1 MSKARTT
8 TFAVVNPTPQFRQS
22 RLRSVLT
29 LALLVGSASPAI
41 AQSSPLASAQT
52 FGVLGASAVTNT
64 GPTTIKGNLGVYPG
78 SSITDFGSITLTG
91 TVHQTDAIAQQAQAD
106 ALTAYNTLRGLSFTS
121 DLTGQNLGGLVLTPG
136 VYFFASAA
144 QLTGNLFLNFLGNA
158 QSQFV
163 FQIGTTL
170 KTASGSTVSELNG
183 GQSDN
188 VFWLVGSSA
197 TLGTTTAFQGSI
209 IADQSVT
216 LTTGASIVC
225 GRAIALNA
233 AVTMDTNVIST
244 DCVTDVSPVPPP
256 VTPTPEPSTL
266 VLLGSG
272 ILAIGGVARRRSAS
286 LG

>member
-106 ALTAYNTLRGLSFTS
+106 ALTAYNLLRALPFTTDLS
-121 DLTGQNLGGLVLTPG
+121 GQNLGGLVLTPG
-136 VYFFASAA
+136 VC
-144 QLTGNLFLNFLGNA
+144 T
-158 QSQFV
+158 
-163 FQIGTTL
+163 
-170 KTASGSTVSELNG
+170 
-183 GQSDN
+183 
-188 VFWLVGSSA
+188 SS
-197 TLGTTTAFQGSI
+197 
-209 IADQSVT
+209 
-216 LTTGASIVC
+216 
-225 GRAIALNA
+225 
-233 AVTMDTNVIST
+233 
-244 DCVTDVSPVPPP
+244 
-256 VTPTPEPSTL
+256 
-266 VLLGSG
+266 
-272 ILAIGGVARRRSAS
+272 RRLRS
-286 LG
+286 